1 MLFRFRHMNRLTV
14 FKVALIVFATFA
26 LRLPAEEVTDIPEIG
41 AHEPIL
47 VVKKNVHPENLMV
60 VYTKVDA
67 GGHFVPDPHDPQRPI
82 VDFYWLMDGKTYK
95 PVNALIKSE
104 IRKHLEVQTEAAD
117 VNHFVINLND
127 LKEVSSDIGQPKV
140 DVSVDPAGGGH
151 DVEARMNLGP
161 SDGNVRIRLTSI
173 HTEGRA
179 FPPAVYSVTLQGEKV
194 ADGKLTGKRITRRYD
209 AKR

>member
-1 MLFRFRHMNRLTV
+1 MNRFAI
-14 FKVALIVFATFA
+14 FKIALIFFTAFV
-26 LRLPAEEVTDIPEIG
+26 LRLPAGEVTDIPQIG

-67 GGHFVPDPHDPQRPI
+67 DGHFVPDPHDPKRPI
-82 VDFYWLMDGKTYK
+82 LDFYWLMDGKAYK
-95 PVNALIKSE
+95 PVNPLIKSE
-104 IRKHLEVQTEAAD
+104 IRKHLELQAGASD
-117 VNHFVINLND
+117 ANHFVVNLND

-140 DVSVDPAGGGH
+140 EVSVDPAGGSH

-173 HTEGRA
+173 HTDGRA
-179 FPPAVYSVTLQGEKV
+179 FPPAVYSVTLNGDEV
-194 ADGKLTGKRITRRYD
+194 ANGRLTGKKIMRRYD
-209 AKR
+209 AKK

>member
-1 MLFRFRHMNRLTV
+1 MLFFTAFV
-14 FKVALIVFATFA
+14 

-67 GGHFVPDPHDPQRPI
+67 DGHFAPDPHDPKRPI
-82 VDFYWLMDGKTYK
+82 LDFYWLMDGKAYK
-95 PVNALIKSE
+95 PVNPLIKIE
-104 IRKHLEVQTEAAD
+104 IRKHLELQTSGAD
-117 VNHFVINLND
+117 ANHFVINLND

-140 DVSVDPAGGGH
+140 EVSVDGPH
-151 DVEARMNLGP
+151 DVEAQMNLGP

-173 HTEGRA
+173 HTDGRA
-179 FPPAVYSVTLQGEKV
+179 FPPAVYSVTLEGEKV
-194 ADGKLTGKRITRRYD
+194 ANGRLTGKQITRRYD
-209 AKR
+209 AKK